1 MFKERKTEGERNKML
16 TENECVRVFRWNVC
30 VWESV
35 CECVEMKCVCVCER
49 ECVSVCKRECVFQGN
64 VFEKRAKK
72 KFMYE

>member
-1 MFKERKTEGERNKML
+1 
-16 TENECVRVFRWNVC
+16 
-30 VWESV
+30 
-35 CECVEMKCVCVCER
+35 MKCVCVCER